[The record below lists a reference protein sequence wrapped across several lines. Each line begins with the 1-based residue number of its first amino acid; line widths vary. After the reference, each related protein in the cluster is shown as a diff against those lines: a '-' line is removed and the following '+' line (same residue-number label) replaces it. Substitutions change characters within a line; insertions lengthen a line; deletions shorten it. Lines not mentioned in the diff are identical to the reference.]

1 MRKLKKNDG
10 YCIIVESANPH
21 KLATASMPKDEF
33 DALCRKSQ
41 NVTLDYCIIKD
52 KENENGLE

>member
-1 MRKLKKNDG
+1 MRKRKKSDD
-10 YCIIVESANPH
+10 YCVIVESANPH
-21 KLATASMPKDEF
+21 KLVASSMPKDEF
-33 DALCRKSQ
+33 DALCIKSQ

>member
-1 MRKLKKNDG
+1 MKKRKKNDG
-10 YCIIVESANPH
+10 YSVIVESANPH
-21 KLATASMPKDEF
+21 KLAAVAMPNDEF